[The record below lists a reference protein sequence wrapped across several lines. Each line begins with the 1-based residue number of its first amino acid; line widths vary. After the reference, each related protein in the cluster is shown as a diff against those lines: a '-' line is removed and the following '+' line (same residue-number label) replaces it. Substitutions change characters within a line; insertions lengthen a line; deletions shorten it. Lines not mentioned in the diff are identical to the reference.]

1 MDVHVTMTEPTP
13 IASPAPVDT
22 IETVYRRRHG
32 DFLRV
37 AAEITGSS
45 DAALDAVQEALTRA
59 FARRRSFRGEGSRR
73 DAAPAAEPA
82 EVKAGNPPRNGL
94 GDTQQGPDEASRRAA
109 GGDIGM
115 TETMNFDPVVAA
127 ALERIAP
134 QPAVEA
140 DEVLRRARAAAL
152 RQPASRR
159 RLVAFAI
166 VAALVLAG
174 AAVAARAFGLFDWLS
189 SNEPGSA
196 HFVIDTRHRFRGR
209 VPSSVECPSV
219 KGRSFTCFARASEH
233 SLQYI
238 AGPVARIQK
247 PRNTTRA
254 AVLQVAAHAPA
265 WLRRRLRREVRAVPP
280 DFFRKYAVL
289 ATLQTWTTV
298 FGLPGRS
305 QTIYVQPPRDIP
317 TWIVCD
323 ARERSGLQCHPLA
336 GAGAVP
342 LGAAIYEPSGYVDG
356 HWALDWPRAK
366 RPRSDFV
373 PEQLAEHIWGRK
385 LTPAELR
392 LIGTLSAFGFEPG
405 PRVR

>member
-94 GDTQQGPDEASRRAA
+94 GDAQQGPDEASRRAA

-152 RQPASRR
+152 RQPA
-159 RLVAFAI
+159 
-166 VAALVLAG
+166 AG
-174 AAVAARAFGLFDWLS
+174 
-189 SNEPGSA
+189 
-196 HFVIDTRHRFRGR
+196 
-209 VPSSVECPSV
+209 
-219 KGRSFTCFARASEH
+219 
-233 SLQYI
+233 
-238 AGPVARIQK
+238 
-247 PRNTTRA
+247 
-254 AVLQVAAHAPA
+254 
-265 WLRRRLRREVRAVPP
+265 
-280 DFFRKYAVL
+280 
-289 ATLQTWTTV
+289 
-298 FGLPGRS
+298 
-305 QTIYVQPPRDIP
+305 
-317 TWIVCD
+317 
-323 ARERSGLQCHPLA
+323 
-336 GAGAVP
+336 
-342 LGAAIYEPSGYVDG
+342 
-356 HWALDWPRAK
+356 
-366 RPRSDFV
+366 
-373 PEQLAEHIWGRK
+373 
-385 LTPAELR
+385 
-392 LIGTLSAFGFEPG
+392 
-405 PRVR
+405 